1 MENLKINFVDEQ
13 FLKRDGI
20 FDKDTALTLGGRIA
34 GVCYDKEGYDNLL
47 KEPLNKTQKRIEITL
62 NNGHHSVYDHVNIRF
77 NIQNI
82 PKILAMV
89 INNEKQYSTSEKS
102 GRYTPVVRS
111 ENSTISETEEY
122 LYDKWKNL
130 LAIEIKER
138 YPEFNEGKINKL
150 AQENAR
156 YMVSVFVPAQMIYT
170 TSLRQINN
178 IAALFEKYIGD
189 HKNDYFENRL
199 SFAMSEMLVELL
211 KLNVLEPALMANEKA
226 RSLSLFK
233 KQKEEDEIYRNIYST
248 NYDASFTQLAQAH
261 RHRTLDYSMYRKE
274 TKTYYIPPII
284 RENEVLSNAWLNDL
298 QLVEDLVPQ
307 AEMVRVNETGKYEDF
322 ILKAKERLCTH
333 AQLEIA
339 MQTKETLEKYKEALI
354 EADHYLKNDI
364 FKYDKGARCTFPDYK
379 CPSDCGFVE
388 GKRLVRKI

>member
-130 LAIEIKER
+130 LAIEIKEK

-379 CPSDCGFVE
+379 CPSDCGFGE

>member
-379 CPSDCGFVE
+379 CPSDCGFGE

>member
-20 FDKDTALTLGGRIA
+20 FDKDTAFTLGGRIA

-170 TSLRQINN
+170 TSLRQINT

>member
-130 LAIEIKER
+130 LAIEIKEK